1 MAHIQITDLNPSES
15 GLLYEL
21 TDEELVDINGGSL
34 FGRIV
39 GALLTVAGIVVST
52 ASLGAASPVGAGLI
66 AAGAV
71 IYELND

>member
-1 MAHIQITDLNPSES
+1 MARIQITDLNPSES

-21 TDEELVDINGGSL
+21 TDEELLDINGGSL

-39 GALLTVAGIVVST
+39 GAIVSLVGIGVSFVNPPLGTGIV
-52 ASLGAASPVGAGLI
+52 LGGAA
-66 AAGAV
+66 